1 MKKQKQR
8 FLMKDLPESSSAILI
23 WFSVLWPILI
33 LLVGVFIMIWSGVNE
48 CSGCSNLFE
57 NILYVLTSTWGWIG
71 VVLTCVGV
79 GGFIYRIVRAIINA
93 LRLKRLSIR
102 FDSSKPDSIPFKSI
116 SRNKFDSIF
125 GKESY
130 MPLNEGIKKVTEWMK
145 KEIK

>member
-48 CSGCSNLFE
+48 CPGCTNLFE

-79 GGFIYRIVRAIINA
+79 GGFIYRIVRAIINW
-93 LRLKRLSIR
+93 
-102 FDSSKPDSIPFKSI
+102 
-116 SRNKFDSIF
+116 
-125 GKESY
+125 
-130 MPLNEGIKKVTEWMK
+130 LND
-145 KEIK
+145 